1 MCWLMSQKKSL
12 HIKSVNIDYNKDYS
26 FISLVLLFFI
36 FAFVGWIWEVF
47 LCLVMDGSLANKGTL
62 FGPWLPIY
70 GFGMILILVL
80 LRPFRGKLILYFFAS
95 MALAIVLE
103 YLTAVYLETIMHMKW
118 WDYSNYYLNFQGRI
132 CLEGALMFGLG
143 SLLVT
148 YFVAPVLDNWFM
160 SLRPDIL
167 IMICVIL
174 AIFFCIDVIYSSY
187 HPNKGENI
195 TSYRPVNAYIYK

>member
-1 MCWLMSQKKSL
+1 
-12 HIKSVNIDYNKDYS
+12 
-26 FISLVLLFFI
+26 
-36 FAFVGWIWEVF
+36 
-47 LCLVMDGSLANKGTL
+47 
-62 FGPWLPIY
+62 
-70 GFGMILILVL
+70 
-80 LRPFRGKLILYFFAS
+80 
-95 MALAIVLE
+95 
-103 YLTAVYLETIMHMKW
+103 
-118 WDYSNYYLNFQGRI
+118 
-132 CLEGALMFGLG
+132 MFGLG

-195 TSYRPVNAYIYK
+195 TSYRPANAYIYK